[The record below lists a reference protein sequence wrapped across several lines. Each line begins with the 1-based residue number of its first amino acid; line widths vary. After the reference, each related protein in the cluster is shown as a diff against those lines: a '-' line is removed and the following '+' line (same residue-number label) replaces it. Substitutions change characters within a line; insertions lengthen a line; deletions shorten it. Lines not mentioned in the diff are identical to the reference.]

1 MCKYK
6 VGQKFVV
13 EKNDKAFIL
22 EITHD
27 SLNDN
32 RPYRM
37 DNGAF
42 VSEKTL
48 NKLRLVEPPINE
60 ISLPRGLNWFL
71 KHLFGKKD
79 KNA

>member
-1 MCKYK
+1 MGKYK
-6 VGQKFVV
+6 KGQRFLV
-13 EKNDKAFIL
+13 EKNGFIL

-27 SLNDN
+27 ELNSS

-42 VSEKTL
+42 VSEKDL
-48 NKLRLVEPPINE
+48 NKLRLVEPTIDE
-60 ISLPRGLNWFL
+60 IPLPRGLNWVL